1 MTQQPV
7 PPEPVSFEEFRLY
20 HATTERVTDRR
31 LALNRWNYS
40 ILVATLLAI
49 GAVLTWSTT
58 RPSHVL
64 VGLCGVVVLS
74 VAAILLCTYWI
85 QQISDFKSLNAA
97 KFRILN
103 EMAPL
108 IVFDGPNGPSAARSY
123 RPFEREWD
131 DLQEQQAVSKV
142 PTGRLRHTLA
152 LSSSGAEYFIPRAF
166 RVLFA
171 TILVVAVT
179 FGAISHD
186 IVFDQISPFSGVD
199 TDGGGTP

>member
-58 RPSHVL
+58 RRSYVL

-74 VAAILLCTYWI
+74 GAAILLCTYWI

-108 IVFDGPNGPSAARSY
+108 IVFDGPSGPSAARSY

-171 TILVVAVT
+171 VILLLAVT

-186 IVFDQISPFSGVD
+186 IVFDQISPFSD
-199 TDGGGTP
+199 ADASGGGTP